1 MKIIVAIY
9 ARLSREDENKSY
21 VDIESRSIENQ
32 IKILSEYAKN
42 NGFDVY
48 RVYYDDGYSGATFD
62 RPQFQELLKDMKK
75 QKFNTVLVKDIS
87 RLGRSLHK
95 VGELIEKTF
104 PENNIRLISVSDRY
118 DSSKNSNDDSIVLRN
133 FLNDYYLKDFRKKCK
148 NARLHYAQTKHLNYY
163 PKFGYNFDK
172 DGNEIIDEYSADIVR
187 KIFDLVGNKKLSTCK
202 VAEILN
208 NENIPTRSYYATQIL
223 GLKPLQK
230 KPATKWNAEK
240 VWEIAKDYEYCGHS
254 LNWIRHKEEEKI
266 ILKNTHLA
274 IIDEE
279 LYQKTQEIIN
289 HRSKQR
295 LDHIGKLIIDRESER
310 NLLYSKNK
318 GDIQEYYLRDLNTNR
333 RIYSIKAKP
342 LEDVI
347 YQDVINTIK
356 CCQKDKDKMYNI
368 YKAKLFSG
376 KEFNPTKIKNKL
388 QQLNTEYSKLL
399 ESYFNKTITE
409 EKFNDCSGQM
419 LLKIKEQEV
428 MLNSEMDIK
437 SKLSL
442 FDIRFEK
449 FIENLK
455 VLPVDKFQ
463 LIRLAVKKIYINT
476 IPTKTNI
483 DITIVYKFEE

>member
-1 MKIIVAIY
+1 MKNIVAIY

-21 VDIESRSIENQ
+21 IEMESRSIENQ

-42 NGFDVY
+42 NGFNVY

-62 RPQFQELLKDMKK
+62 RPQFQEMLRDMRN

-95 VGELIEKTF
+95 VGELIERTF
-104 PENNIRLISVSDRY
+104 PENHIRLISVSDKY
-118 DSSKNSNDDSIVLRN
+118 DSANNSNNDSIVLRN

-172 DGNEIIDEYSADIVR
+172 EGNEIIDKFSADIV
-187 KIFDLVGNKKLSTCK
+187 KEIFDLIGNKQLSTCE

-208 NENIPTRSYYATQIL
+208 RENKPTRSYYATKIL

-240 VWEIAKDYEYCGHS
+240 VWEVAKDYEYCGHS
-254 LNWIRHKEEEKI
+254 LNWIRHKAEEKI

-274 IIDEE
+274 IIDED
-279 LYQKTQEIIN
+279 LFRKAQEVISK
-289 HRSKQR
+289 RSKQR
-295 LDHIGKLIIDRESER
+295 LDHIGNLIFDRLSGR
-310 NLLYSKNK
+310 NLLYSKNR
-318 GDIQEYYLRDLNTNR
+318 GVGQEYYLRDVITNR

-342 LEDVI
+342 LEDII

-368 YKAKLFSG
+368 YKSKLFSG
-376 KEFNPTKIKNKL
+376 KEFDPTKIKNKL
-388 QQLNTEYSKLL
+388 QELNTEYSKLL
-399 ESYFNKTITE
+399 EDYFNKTITE
-409 EKFNDCSGQM
+409 EKFNKYSGQM
-419 LLKIKEQEV
+419 LLKIKEQEI
-428 MLNSEMDIK
+428 MLSSEMDIK

-455 VLPVDKFQ
+455 TLPIDRFQ
-463 LIRLAVKKIYINT
+463 LIRLAVKKIYINS
-476 IPTKTNI
+476 IPTKENV
-483 DITIVYKFEE
+483 DMTIVYKFEE